1 MTTPALV
8 VCCGVLGLL
17 VGSFLNAWAYR
28 LPRHVS
34 VARGRSYCPSCEQPI
49 GWYDNVPLVSYAV
62 LRGRCRACG
71 ARISPRYPLG
81 EAVTAALFAGAA
93 AFTGL
98 EWLLLPQLV
107 FLAVLVVVSE
117 IDLEFKLIPNVLVL
131 PAAGIGLAAMIAIE
145 PARWYEWLGAS
156 LGSAT
161 FLFVI
166 AAIYER
172 IRGMSGLGMGDVK
185 LALCMGA
192 FLGWSVI
199 PALFIGFVLGA
210 VIGVAIMARGRGDMK
225 TAIPFG
231 PFLAAGG
238 AIGLFLGP
246 TIISAYLDL
255 VLR

>member
-1 MTTPALV
+1 MSQGFLILV
-8 VCCGVLGLL
+8 CGVAGLL

-28 LPRHVS
+28 LPRQVS
-34 VARGRSYCPSCEQPI
+34 VAHGRSCCPACDHPI
-49 GWYDNVPLVSYAV
+49 AWYDNVPLVSYAV

-71 ARISPRYPLG
+71 ARISPRYPIG

-93 AFTGL
+93 AFTGY
-98 EWLLLPQLV
+98 EWVLLPELV

-117 IDLEFKLIPNVLVL
+117 IDLEFRLIPNVIVL
-131 PAAGIGLAAMIAIE
+131 PAAAIGLASMIALYPE
-145 PARWYEWLGAS
+145 RWYEFLAAS
-156 LGSAT
+156 LGSAA
-161 FLFVI
+161 FLFII
-166 AAIYER
+166 AEIYER

-210 VIGVAIMARGRGDMK
+210 VIGVAIMARGKGDMK

-238 AIGLFLGP
+238 VIGLFLGP
-246 TIISAYLDL
+246 TIIAAYLDL

>member
-1 MTTPALV
+1 MSTVFLV
-8 VCCGVLGLL
+8 VVCGIFGLL

-34 VARGRSYCPSCEQPI
+34 VARGRSYCPACEQPI
-49 GWYDNVPLVSYAV
+49 AWYDNIPLVSYLV
-62 LRGRCRACG
+62 LRGRCRSCK

-93 AFTGL
+93 AFTGF
-98 EWLLLPQLV
+98 EWVLLPELV
-107 FLAVLVVVSE
+107 LLATLVLVSE
-117 IDLEFKLIPNVLVL
+117 IDLEFRLIPNVIVL
-131 PAAGIGLAAMIAIE
+131 PSAAVGLAAMIAIE
-145 PARWYEWLGAS
+145 PDRWYEWLGAS
-156 LGSAT
+156 LGSAA
-161 FLFVI
+161 FLLVI
-166 AAIYER
+166 ALLYER

-192 FLGWSVI
+192 YLGWSVI

-210 VIGVAIMARGRGDMK
+210 VIGVVVMVRTKGDMK

-238 AIGLFLGP
+238 VIGLFLGP

-255 VLR
+255 VMH

>member
-1 MTTPALV
+1 VSTTFLA

-28 LPRHVS
+28 LPRHLS
-34 VARGRSYCPSCEQPI
+34 VARGRSFCPMCQQPI
-49 GWYDNVPLVSYAV
+49 AWYDNVPLVSYAV

-71 ARISPRYPLG
+71 APISPRYPIG
-81 EAVTAALFAGAA
+81 EAATAALFAGAA

-98 EWLLLPQLV
+98 QWLLLPQLV

-117 IDLEFKLIPNVLVL
+117 VDLELRIIPNVIVL
-131 PAAGIGLAAMIAIE
+131 PAAALGLTAMIAIE
-145 PARWYEWLGAS
+145 PEHWYEYLVAA
-156 LGSAT
+156 LGSAA
-161 FLFVI
+161 FLYVI
-166 AAIYER
+166 AVIYER
-172 IRGMSGLGMGDVK
+172 LRGMSGLGMGDVK

-199 PALFIGFVLGA
+199 PALFVGFVLGA
-210 VIGVAIMARGRGDMK
+210 IIGVIAIARGKGDMK

>member
-1 MTTPALV
+1 MSTGFLI
-8 VCCGVLGLL
+8 VCCGVFGLL

-34 VARGRSYCPSCEQPI
+34 VARGRSYCPSCEHPI
-49 GWYDNVPLVSYAV
+49 AWYDNVPLVSYLV
-62 LRGRCRACG
+62 LRGCCRACG
-71 ARISPRYPLG
+71 ARISPRYPIG

-98 EWLLLPQLV
+98 EWLLLAQLF
-107 FLAVLVVVSE
+107 FLAVLVLVSE
-117 IDLEFKLIPNVLVL
+117 IDLEFKLIPNVIVL
-131 PAAGIGLAAMIAIE
+131 PAAVIGLAAMIALE

-156 LGSAT
+156 LGSAA
-161 FLFVI
+161 FLFVV

-172 IRGMSGLGMGDVK
+172 IRGVSGLGMGDVK

-210 VIGVAIMARGRGDMK
+210 VVGIVIMARHKGDMK

-231 PFLAAGG
+231 PFLAVGG
-238 AIGLFLGP
+238 VIGLFLGP
-246 TIISAYLDL
+246 TIIAAYLDL